1 MFNEGGK
8 MTGTKYEL
16 PTDTITAAIKLIP
29 KDKWRV
35 FCDELHTYMVEHSE
49 AVEALQV
56 LADLGMIEFQH
67 PKTFTWVDDGKDEV
81 LLKAKVTV
89 V

>member
-1 MFNEGGK
+1 
-8 MTGTKYEL
+8 MTATKYEL

-29 KDKWRV
+29 KDKWKV
-35 FCDELHTYMVEHSE
+35 FCDELHTYMVQYAETT
-49 AVEALQV
+49 EALQL
-56 LADLGMIEFQH
+56 LADAGVIEFQQLD
-67 PKTFTWVDDGKDEV
+67 TFTWVDDGKDEV